1 MLILLL
7 FIMTSVFTNFH
18 RFFPNSGELMKNRT
32 FATVELVN
40 DTLMIHAKCH
50 SKYGI
55 YTEALDRDEIKP
67 GEDFFGIVITQDRN
81 TGYFFLINANGI
93 KSDGVIVHKSAKRK
107 AWDYVWNVST
117 ERFDDSLWVANIR
130 IPLDRLNLEYKDSL
144 ILYINFVRS
153 AKLRGVGRYEAGTYV
168 PIVGSNFY
176 DLTFTQRVAFPVEKG
191 KEKAKLFIEPYVA
204 VYRDS
209 GGVFFKEGEDIT
221 LKNQTGELAITVNPD
236 YATVESD
243 VEQFNLDKLQMLY
256 YPEKRP
262 FFMHGFELWN
272 LPFRVL
278 YTRTLTDIDAGIKA
292 NIKRENIGFNAFL
305 IEEGDTLSNYFRR
318 KRLTGGVRG
327 LYSTRYGD
335 FGLFYL
341 SSRDRF
347 EAKGVDAMFYLPSQL
362 RVNMQY
368 TGDRSSKS
376 DFYLHIYRSVES
388 GVDVESGFERL
399 DSVNINTA
407 YVPFPLYTR
416 FTWLYL
422 TFNFTRDRIILP
434 YYAIGIGL
442 THGEYLSGKLYENN
456 GSLFATL
463 GILNNLSI
471 TYNLIPWK
479 RYAKWNDTT
488 YDNLLHYT
496 EVNYQPIKHHY
507 IDFETQIGRY
517 FGGTQKYYSMAYSY
531 KGERLRV
538 SSGFGYN
545 NDPFYTQ
552 KRIYLKAKYNITD
565 ALRARLF
572 VQHSEISKKDEVNF
586 LMEYRIKPGTF
597 LYFVINRTEI
607 NGSPQV
613 NFMVKFK
620 SYMGI

>member
-1 MLILLL
+1 MFVLLIIALS
-7 FIMTSVFTNFH
+7 FNNFH
-18 RFFPNSGELMKNRT
+18 RFFPNSGEMMENRT

-40 DTLMIHAKCH
+40 DTLVINAKCH

-55 YTEALDRDEIKP
+55 YTESLDRDEIKP

-93 KSDGVIVHKSAKRK
+93 KSDGVIVHKGAKRK

-117 ERFDDSLWVANIR
+117 ERLDDSLWVANIK

-144 ILYINFVRS
+144 ILYINLIRG

-168 PIVGSNFY
+168 PIVGSDFY
-176 DLTFTQRVAFPVEKG
+176 DLTFTHRVALPVEKG

-221 LKNQTGELAITVNPD
+221 LKDQTGELAITVNPD

-243 VEQFNLDKLQMLY
+243 VERFNLDKLQMLY

-272 LPFRVL
+272 LPFMVL
-278 YTRTLTDIDAGIKA
+278 YTRTLTDIDAGVKA
-292 NIKRENIGFNAFL
+292 NVKRDNLGFNAFL

-318 KRLTGGVRG
+318 RRLTGGVRG

-341 SSRDRF
+341 SSRDSF
-347 EAKGVDAMFYLPSQL
+347 EAKGLDAMFYLPFQL
-362 RVNMQY
+362 RVNIQY
-368 TGDRSSKS
+368 TQDRSSKS
-376 DFYLHIYRSVES
+376 DVFIHIYRFVNY
-388 GVDVESGFERL
+388 GLDVEAGLEGL
-399 DSVNINTA
+399 DSVSINTA
-407 YVPFPLYTR
+407 YIPYPLYTR
-416 FTWLYL
+416 SAWLYL
-422 TFNFTRDRIILP
+422 TYNFSRDSKILP
-434 YYAIGIGL
+434 NGYLSIGG
-442 THGEYLSGKLYENN
+442 THGEYLNGKLYENS
-456 GSLFATL
+456 GSIVASA
-463 GILNNLSI
+463 GILSNLRVV
-471 TYNLIPWK
+471 YNLIPW
-479 RYAKWNDTT
+479 RRNADNTI
-488 YDNLLHYT
+488 YDNLLHYF
-496 EVNYQPIKHHY
+496 EIDYQPLTHHY
-507 IDFETQIGRY
+507 IEFETQFGRY
-517 FGGTQKYYSMAYSY
+517 FGGTQKYYSAEYSY
-531 KGERLRV
+531 KGEKLLLA
-538 SSGFGYN
+538 SGYGY
-545 NDPFYTQ
+545 DSEPFYTQ
-552 KRIYLKAKYNITD
+552 KRIYLKAKYNITT

-572 VQHSEISKKDEVNF
+572 VQHSEISKRNEVNF
-586 LMEYRIKPGTF
+586 LTEYRIKPGTF
-597 LYFVINRTEI
+597 LYFVINRSEI

-620 SYMGI
+620 SYLGI